1 MAELRLVNRSV
12 ISVRE
17 DRISAQFVVIIGDAM
32 PPDNAV
38 QVINENKVQDCN
50 ARWVQNWITANE
62 DRSKVCPQKPQ
73 PWVYVDWSRKLD
85 GCEDLA
91 ALEKEFTARQVEVM
105 DILNRIADS
114 IALEAASTA
123 L

>member
-12 ISVRE
+12 TSVRE
-17 DRISAQFVVIIGDAM
+17 DRISAQFVVIIGDVM
-32 PPDNAV
+32 PPDRAV
-38 QVINENKVQDCN
+38 QAIHENSVEDCN
-50 ARWVQNWITANE
+50 ALWRQNWITDNE
-62 DRSKVCPQKPQ
+62 DRSKVYPQKPQ

-105 DILNRIADS
+105 DIMNRIAYS
-114 IALEAASTA
+114 IALEAVSTA